1 MLASMA
7 TPLVTGAAT
16 YSDELQGAYEYA
28 YSKGITTMSPIDN
41 ANMYGELTRGQL
53 SKMISNWAESELGR
67 TVDETAVCS
76 FTDTNTAEG
85 DLATYVVKACQ
96 MGLMGQGITAF
107 RPNDKVTRGE
117 FGTTL
122 SRAIWGDKYDGANPY
137 YANHLAALSQEG
149 IMTKIS
155 EPNNLEI
162 RGWVML
168 MLQRAATTVAPEE
181 CKDAAVVMACAL
193 DPESDACPAACRK
206 TTKDDETSDSDSK
219 EVVKSGDLQV
229 SAAAA
234 TDRKAILNKG
244 VSDLDTITL
253 KASEKITVN
262 SITLERFGY
271 STAADVDAVWL
282 EDAYGNKI
290 ADEKSLSTSKDTVT
304 LKIKKEY
311 KEMDASNA
319 LTIVLRTAEFTG
331 DYKADKAGSTIGFK
345 VTDVDASAKNLD
357 ISDYNPYTY
366 ELVTYDGSKV
376 KVDVKGNEKEY
387 NYDQILSMKYQD

>member
-1 MLASMA
+1 MNVKKMFATLAGVLMVA
-7 TPLVTGAAT
+7 QAAAPMVTGAAT

-28 YSKGITTMSPIDN
+28 YSKGITTMTSIDN

-53 SKMISNWAESELGR
+53 AKMISNWAESELGR
-67 TVDETAVCS
+67 TADETAVCS

-206 TTKDDETSDSDSK
+206 PAKDDEGTTPIDEK
-219 EVVKSGDLQV
+219 VKSGDLRV
-229 SAAAA
+229 TATAA
-234 TDRKAILNKG
+234 TNKKAIIG
-244 VSDLDTITL
+244 ATSDLDTINL
-253 KASEKITVN
+253 KASEA
-262 SITLERFGY
+262 ITLNSVTIERYGY
-271 STAADVDAVWL
+271 SSASGVTVWL
-282 EDAYGNKI
+282 EDDLGNKI
-290 ADEKSLSTSKDTVT
+290 TSEKTMSTKDSVT
-304 LKIKKEY
+304 LNIKKDYREL
-311 KEMDASNA
+311 NA
-319 LTIVLRTAEFTG
+319 EDQITIVVAL
-331 DYKADKAGSTIGFK
+331 DKSMKAGTIGFK
-345 VTDVDASAKNLD
+345 VTDVDSSAKNVDLQNYD
-357 ISDYNPYTY
+357 PYTY
-366 ELVTYDGSKV
+366 EMIVYEGTAVRVEG
-376 KVDVKGNEKEY
+376 KGKATTY
-387 NYDQILSMKYQD
+387 NYNS